1 MCATYLGRYWY
12 VSEIIGTRSVSLY
25 ESCITKNTVRLDTH
39 LISLG
44 LTMCAVAYS
53 VASVH
58 GRELLVTGV
67 PSPPIAACLR
77 SNTPRTDHHMQ
88 SSPAY
93 LVQGVARTRQLPYT
107 RAPAARSDREPAAVA
122 VSLLEPL
129 QACGLPV
136 HRTAVA
142 CLQNAR
148 PVVTVLLSHINDD

>member
-1 MCATYLGRYWY
+1 
-12 VSEIIGTRSVSLY
+12 
-25 ESCITKNTVRLDTH
+25 
-39 LISLG
+39 
-44 LTMCAVAYS
+44 MCAVAYS

-58 GRELLVTGV
+58 GRALLVTGV

-77 SNTPRTDHHMQ
+77 SNTPRTDHQMQ

-93 LVQGVARTRQLPYT
+93 LVQGDARTRQVPYT
-107 RAPAARSDREPAAVA
+107 RAPAARSDRQPAAVA

-136 HRTAVA
+136 LRTAVA